1 MNFSQ
6 YLKIRNLGPIKKCE
20 LDLNKMMVLA
30 GPQAAGKSTIAKLIF
45 FFLTF
50 KNELVDALLNPYADP
65 VIQSEL
71 EYRLRHNFKKL
82 FNIYENENMLI
93 EFNYAPDVSIKILGR
108 NFSKGELTL
117 QISTKILDWTR
128 KFSANNK
135 LTPQYKSHI
144 NSDLKEL
151 LNYNREVVY
160 IPAGRSMISIL
171 AEALSHV
178 LFKLDDDQKNMIDYC
193 VIDYIDR
200 VTRIKPEFRLSA
212 GKAISNNDR
221 DLITQI
227 QEKIATILQGQ
238 YTYAKG
244 REFLKISTDSGDK
257 EIAMKFTSSGQQ
269 EVLWILNLIYYY
281 LHKNQP
287 TCFIIEEPE
296 AHLYPNTQK
305 EVAEFIAL
313 ALADN
318 NQCLIT
324 THSPYIL
331 GTFSNLLDARRLLE
345 KGFDLSALLQKEN
358 LSVQQLLRR
367 VDFSAY
373 FVDEGQIHNAIDE
386 DTGLIMNE
394 LIDGA
399 SYKINGFADDLIY
412 LEREG
417 KSSVAE

>member
-1 MNFSQ
+1 MSFSQ
-6 YLKIRNLGPIKKCE
+6 HLKIQNLGPIKNCE

-30 GPQAAGKSTIAKLIF
+30 GPQAAGKSTIAKIIF
-45 FFLTF
+45 FFLTL
-50 KNELVDALLNPYADP
+50 KNELVEALLNPYADP

-71 EYRLRHNFKKL
+71 EYRLRRNFKKL
-82 FNIYENENMLI
+82 FSNYVNENTLI
-93 EFNYAPDVSIKILGR
+93 EFNYAPDVSIKILGQNISTGGR
-108 NFSKGELTL
+108 SI
-117 QISTKILDWTR
+117 QISKKILDWTG
-128 KFSANNK
+128 KFFDVT
-135 LTPQYKSHI
+135 LTPQDKPRI
-144 NSDLKEL
+144 IADITTL
-151 LNYNREVVY
+151 LNYDKEVVY

-178 LFKLDDDQKNMIDYC
+178 LFNLDDDQKMMMDYC
-193 VIDYIDR
+193 VIDYINR
-200 VTRIKPEFRLSA
+200 VTKIKPEFRLSD
-212 GKAISNNDR
+212 GKPIYNNNR
-221 DLITQI
+221 DLIKQI
-227 QEKIATILQGQ
+227 QEKIVTILQGQ
-238 YTYAKG
+238 YTYSQG
-244 REFLKISTDSGDK
+244 REFLTISTDSGNK

-269 EVLWILNLIYYY
+269 EILWILNLIYYY

-313 ALADN
+313 ALAEN

-331 GTFSNLLDARRLLE
+331 GTFSNLLDARRILE
-345 KGFDLSALLQKEN
+345 KGFDLSTLLQKEN
-358 LSVQQLLRR
+358 LFVPQLLRR
-367 VDFSAY
+367 AEFSAY
-373 FVDEGQIHNAIDE
+373 FVDEGLIHNAIDE

-399 SYKINGFADDLIY
+399 SDKINGFADDLMY

-417 KSSVAE
+417 KSGVAE

>member
-1 MNFSQ
+1 MSFFQ
-6 YLKIRNLGPIKKCE
+6 HLKIQNLGPIKNCE

-45 FFLTF
+45 FFLTI
-50 KNELVDALLNPYADP
+50 KNELAESLINPYADP

-71 EYRLRHNFKKL
+71 EYRLRRNFQKL
-82 FNIYENENMLI
+82 FSNYENEDMLI
-93 EFNYAPDVSIKILGR
+93 EFSYAPDVSIKILGT
-108 NFSKGELTL
+108 NVAKGGRPI
-117 QISTKILDWTR
+117 QISKKILDWTG
-128 KFSANNK
+128 KFFDVT
-135 LTPQYKSHI
+135 LTPQDKPRI
-144 NSDLKEL
+144 IADLTAL
-151 LNYNREVVY
+151 LNYDKEVVY

-171 AEALSHV
+171 SEALSHV
-178 LFKLDDDQKNMIDYC
+178 LFNLDDDQKMMMDYC
-193 VIDYIDR
+193 VIDYINR
-200 VTRIKPEFRLSA
+200 VTKIKPEFRLSD
-212 GKAISNNDR
+212 GKPISNNNR
-221 DLITQI
+221 DLIKQI
-227 QEKIATILQGQ
+227 QEKIVTILQGQ
-238 YTYAKG
+238 YTYSQG
-244 REFLKISTDSGDK
+244 REFLTISTDSGDK
-257 EIAMKFTSSGQQ
+257 EIALKFTSSGQQ
-269 EVLWILNLIYYY
+269 EILWILNLIYYY

-313 ALADN
+313 ALAEN

-331 GTFSNLLDARRLLE
+331 GTFSNLLDARRILE
-345 KGFDLSALLQKEN
+345 KGFDLSNLLQKEN
-358 LSVQQLLRR
+358 LFVPQLLRR
-367 VDFSAY
+367 TEFSAY
-373 FVDEGQIHNAIDE
+373 FVDEGLIHNAIDE

-399 SYKINGFADDLIY
+399 SDKINGFADDLMY

>member
-1 MNFSQ
+1 MSFSQ
-6 YLKIRNLGPIKKCE
+6 HLKIQNLGPIKNCE

-45 FFLTF
+45 FFLTL
-50 KNELVDALLNPYADP
+50 KNELVEALLNPYADP

-71 EYRLRHNFKKL
+71 EYRLRRNFKKL
-82 FNIYENENMLI
+82 FSNYVNENTQI
-93 EFNYAPDVSIKILGR
+93 EFKYAPDVSIKILGQNISTGGR
-108 NFSKGELTL
+108 SI
-117 QISTKILDWTR
+117 QISKKILDWTG
-128 KFSANNK
+128 KFFDVT
-135 LTPQYKSHI
+135 LTPQDKPRI
-144 NSDLKEL
+144 IADITAL
-151 LNYNREVVY
+151 LNYDKEVVY

-171 AEALSHV
+171 SEALSHV
-178 LFKLDDDQKNMIDYC
+178 LFNLDDDQKMMMDYC
-193 VIDYIDR
+193 VIDYINR
-200 VTRIKPEFRLSA
+200 VTKIKPEFRLSD
-212 GKAISNNDR
+212 GKPISNNNR
-221 DLITQI
+221 DLIKQI
-227 QEKIATILQGQ
+227 QEKIVTILQGQ
-238 YTYAKG
+238 YTYSQG

-257 EIAMKFTSSGQQ
+257 EIALKFTSSGQQ
-269 EVLWILNLIYYY
+269 EILWILNLIYYY

-313 ALADN
+313 ALAEN

-331 GTFSNLLDARRLLE
+331 GTFSNLLDARRILE
-345 KGFDLSALLQKEN
+345 KGFDLSTLLQKEN
-358 LSVQQLLRR
+358 LFVPQLLRR
-367 VDFSAY
+367 AEFSAY
-373 FVDEGQIHNAIDE
+373 FVDEGLIHNAIDE

-399 SYKINGFADDLIY
+399 SDKINGFADDLIY

>member
-45 FFLTF
+45 FFLNI
-50 KNELVDALLNPYADP
+50 KNELVESLINPYADP

-82 FNIYENENMLI
+82 FSSYENENMLI
-93 EFNYAPDVSIKILGR
+93 EFSYAPDVSVKILGQNISTGGR
-108 NFSKGELTL
+108 TI
-117 QISTKILDWTR
+117 QISKKILDWIG
-128 KFSANNK
+128 KFFNVT
-135 LTPQYKSHI
+135 LTPQDKPHI
-144 NSDLKEL
+144 NSELKGL
-151 LNYNREVVY
+151 LNYDKDVVY

-178 LFKLDDDQKNMIDYC
+178 LFNLDDAQKMMMDYC
-193 VIDYIDR
+193 VIDYINR
-200 VTRIKPEFRLSA
+200 VTKIKPEFRLSD

-221 DLITQI
+221 DLIKQI
-227 QEKIATILQGQ
+227 QEKIVTILQGH
-238 YTYAKG
+238 YTCSHG
-244 REFLKISTDSGDK
+244 REFLTISTDSGDK

-281 LHKNQP
+281 LYKHQP

-313 ALADN
+313 ALAEN

-345 KGFDLSALLQKEN
+345 KGFDLSNLLQKEN
-358 LSVQQLLRR
+358 LFVPQLLRR
-367 VDFSAY
+367 ADFSAY
-373 FVDEGQIHNAIDE
+373 FVDDGLIHNAIDE

-399 SYKINGFADDLIY
+399 SDKINGFADDLMY
-412 LEREG
+412 LEREE
-417 KSSVAE
+417 KINVAE